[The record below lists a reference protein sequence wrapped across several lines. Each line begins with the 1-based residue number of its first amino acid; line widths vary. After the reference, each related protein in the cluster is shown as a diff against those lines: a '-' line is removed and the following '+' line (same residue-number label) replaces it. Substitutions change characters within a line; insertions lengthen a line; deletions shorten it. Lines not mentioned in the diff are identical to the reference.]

1 MSIVGGTT
9 LSTFGVWNF
18 LDILMSAAMSA
29 GIFGLGGAFP
39 GFLGT
44 AGYSLY
50 ASMVAYTQPGWY
62 TYIASLSSFSS
73 LSGGENNGRFGN
85 LEVVN

>member
-1 MSIVGGTT
+1 
-9 LSTFGVWNF
+9 
-18 LDILMSAAMSA
+18 MSAARSA
-29 GIFGLGGAFP
+29 GIFGLGGALP
-39 GFLGT
+39 GFSGT

-73 LSGGENNGRFGN
+73 FPGGENNGRFGN
-85 LEVVN
+85 LEIVN